1 MIRRP
6 PRSTRTDTLF
16 PYTTLVLSLLAS
28 GIVFDQF
35 SRNIHRGQAQ
45 AFAADP
51 LALSLTEHAIAQ
63 GWDAGMTTTER
74 QFLYMPMMHAEDRA
88 VQQRSLH
95 YFATLGDDFIFG
107 FAKDHADVIA
117 RLGRFPSTAERRVG
131 KAGVRSFRSWRW
143 RFN

>member
-1 MIRRP
+1 MSQGCLDVPRP
-6 PRSTRTDTLF
+6 LF
-16 PYTTLVLSLLAS
+16 AS
-28 GIVFDQF
+28 VIVIDQF

-74 QFLYMPMMHAEDRA
+74 QFLYMPMMPAEDRC

-95 YFATLGDDFIFG
+95 YFATLAHDFIFG
-107 FAKDHADVIA
+107 FAKDNAEVLA
-117 RLGRFPSTAERRVG
+117 RFGRLHSP
-131 KAGVRSFRSWRW
+131 
-143 RFN
+143 

>member
-1 MIRRP
+1 M
-6 PRSTRTDTLF
+6 
-16 PYTTLVLSLLAS
+16 V
-28 GIVFDQF
+28 IVIDQF

-95 YFATLGDDFIFG
+95 YFATLGDDFI
-107 FAKDHADVIA
+107 
-117 RLGRFPSTAERRVG
+117 RSAERRVG
-131 KAGVRSFRSWRW
+131 KECVSTCRSRW
-143 RFN
+143 SPYH

>member
-74 QFLYMPMMHAEDRA
+74 QFLYMPLMHAQDRA

-107 FAKDHADVIA
+107 FANDHAYVIVRFGPFQIGRAACRA
-117 RLGRFPSTAERRVG
+117 R
-131 KAGVRSFRSWRW
+131 AGQLL
-143 RFN
+143 